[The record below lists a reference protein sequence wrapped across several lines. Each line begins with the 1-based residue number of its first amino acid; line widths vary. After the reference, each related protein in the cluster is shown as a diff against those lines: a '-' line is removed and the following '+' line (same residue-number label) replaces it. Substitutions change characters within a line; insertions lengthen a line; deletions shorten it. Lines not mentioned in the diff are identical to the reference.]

1 MPTLF
6 ILGGVNGA
14 GKSTLAQAMLRSP
27 VFKSVA
33 FLNADVNA
41 AQLRAGRP
49 ELTVEAAN
57 FLGLRMVAEATERL
71 LDARCSFMTETVL
84 ASVAHQTLALRAHE
98 AGYKVRLVYVAVASI
113 EDSIARVAR
122 RVAKGGHDVPE
133 KDLRRR
139 WERSHDALTWF
150 AGHTDEVRVF
160 DNSVY
165 GRRPVMVARVVGA
178 RLAFCAAVNLP
189 AVETALAKL

>member
-14 GKSTLAQAMLRSP
+14 GKSTMAQAMLRTP
-27 VFKSVA
+27 QFAEVT

-41 AQLRAGRP
+41 AQLRRDRP
-49 ELTVEAAN
+49 DLSIEAAN
-57 FLGLRMVAEATERL
+57 FLGLRRVAEATEHL
-71 LDARCSFMTETVL
+71 LLERRSFMTETVL
-84 ASVAHQTLALRAHE
+84 ASTAHRALAERARR
-98 AGYKVRLVYVAVASI
+98 AGFTVRLIYVAIASV

-139 WERSHDALTWF
+139 WDRSHESLAWF
-150 AGHTDEVRVF
+150 VKQADEVRVY
-160 DNSVY
+160 DNSIY
-165 GRRPVMVARVVGA
+165 GRRPILVARA
-178 RLAFCAAVNLP
+178 LAGRVEFCRADNLP
-189 AVETALAKL
+189 SVSRALAAL

>member
-14 GKSTLAQAMLRSP
+14 GKSTLAQAMLRAP
-27 VFKSVA
+27 QFEGVA

-41 AQLRAGRP
+41 ARLRAEQR
-49 ELTVEAAN
+49 ELTIEAAN

-71 LDARCSFMTETVL
+71 LDDRRSFMTETVL
-84 ASVAHQTLALRAHE
+84 ASVAHRTLALRARD
-98 AGYKVRLVYVAVASI
+98 AGYRVRLVYVAVATV

-133 KDLRRR
+133 RDLRRR
-139 WERSHDALTWF
+139 WDRSHETLTWF
-150 AGHTDEVRVF
+150 ARHADEVRVY
-160 DNSVY
+160 DNSIY
-165 GRRPVMVARVVGA
+165 GRRPELVARMADGRMEFCRA
-178 RLAFCAAVNLP
+178 ERLPCVM
-189 AVETALAKL
+189 TALAGL

>member
-27 VFKSVA
+27 VFEAVA

-41 AQLRAGRP
+41 AQLRAGQP
-49 ELTVEAAN
+49 ELSVGAAN
-57 FLGLRMVAEATERL
+57 FLGLRMVAQATERL
-71 LDARCSFMTETVL
+71 LDARRSFMTETVL
-84 ASVAHQTLALRAHE
+84 ASLAHRALALRAHD
-98 AGYKVRLVYVAVASI
+98 AGYKVRLIYVAVTSV

-122 RVAKGGHDVPE
+122 RVAKGGHNVPE

-139 WERSHDALTWF
+139 WERSHETLAWF
-150 AGHTDEVRVF
+150 ARHADEVRVF

-165 GRRPVMVARVVGA
+165 GRRPMMVARVLGG
-178 RLAFCAAVNLP
+178 RLAFCAAGNLP
-189 AVETALAKL
+189 AVKTALAGL